1 MIQSMT
7 GYGRAETSGGR
18 LTIAVECKSLNHRH
32 LDIVLKLPRLL
43 ASLELD
49 ARRAVQGAVQRG
61 RVEISAT
68 LATAEGA
75 ASQVGVSLGQAREY
89 LAAAHRLA
97 AAVDVTGAPS
107 LEWLLG
113 QPGVLERQEATAL
126 SVEEGAALLS
136 RSLAAALDDLV
147 TRRQAEGKA
156 LAQELGR
163 LREALAAQVDD
174 VAGLLPRIGEG
185 RAARLRQRIQALL
198 GDLPVDEGRIAMEVA
213 VLAERADVTEE
224 VARLR
229 AHLHQFGALLDEGG
243 PVGRT
248 MDFLLQEMHREVNT
262 LGAKSDDLAIAQAVI
277 AAKATVEKLREQ
289 VQNVE

>member
-97 AAVDVTGAPS
+97 AAVDVTGGPS

-163 LREALAAQVDD
+163 LREALAEQVDH

-229 AHLHQFGALLDEGG
+229 AHLHQFGVLLDEGG